1 MKRMLVLAACAS
13 FSVAA
18 AEPAWVATS
27 NQYAMEVLQKIA
39 EASPESGSE
48 LGIEIYDGD
57 ASDLTLA
64 AETKNLNSLHDEIG
78 KLQVIATQ
86 TNDARVTQDLQ
97 IMIDAL
103 QRQLDS
109 AKLSEQYELPFY
121 NVAEK
126 VFGGIQVLLDDRN
139 SDARMQKAI
148 ARLNAYVGTDAQPG
162 IVAQAQQRTAQALAN
177 KQLTAPYYKEVEQA
191 IANTPQFIQGIEQ
204 LFTAHK
210 LQGWQPAFAKLSKQL
225 TDYQQ
230 WLKSAVLPVARQ
242 SNVMPEILYSNALK
256 NVGVD
261 IAPQELIQRALFE
274 YAEIRDEMQALAT
287 DIAKAKGYKND
298 DYRFVIRELKK
309 QQVTGD
315 DVLPFFKQ
323 RLTDIEKIVRDH
335 NIITLPQR
343 PANIRL
349 ASPAESAAIPAA
361 HMNPPRLV
369 GNTGEY
375 GEFVLPMV
383 DPNAGGKRVTD
394 FTSKG
399 FSWTLTVHE
408 ARPGHELQFSNM
420 IEQGVSMARAIFAMN
435 SANVEGWALYAEAIM
450 KQYLPKEGQL
460 FSLQARQQRAA
471 RAFLDPMLN
480 LGLISPTDAKKVLTD
495 DVVLSDAFAQQEINR
510 YTFQMPGQATSY
522 FYGYM
527 NLRELRVATEI
538 KLQDKFNQKDFHDF
552 ILKQGLLPPK
562 LLKKAVE
569 TEFIPNVK

>member
-1 MKRMLVLAACAS
+1 MLVLAACAS

-48 LGIEIYDGD
+48 LGIETYDSN

-78 KLQVIATQ
+78 KLQLIATQ

-148 ARLNAYVGTDAQPG
+148 ARLNAYVGTDTQPG

-210 LQGWQPAFAKLSKQL
+210 LQGWQPA
-225 TDYQQ
+225 
-230 WLKSAVLPVARQ
+230 
-242 SNVMPEILYSNALK
+242 
-256 NVGVD
+256 
-261 IAPQELIQRALFE
+261 
-274 YAEIRDEMQALAT
+274 
-287 DIAKAKGYKND
+287 
-298 DYRFVIRELKK
+298 
-309 QQVTGD
+309 
-315 DVLPFFKQ
+315 
-323 RLTDIEKIVRDH
+323 
-335 NIITLPQR
+335 
-343 PANIRL
+343 
-349 ASPAESAAIPAA
+349 
-361 HMNPPRLV
+361 
-369 GNTGEY
+369 
-375 GEFVLPMV
+375 
-383 DPNAGGKRVTD
+383 
-394 FTSKG
+394 
-399 FSWTLTVHE
+399 
-408 ARPGHELQFSNM
+408 
-420 IEQGVSMARAIFAMN
+420 
-435 SANVEGWALYAEAIM
+435 
-450 KQYLPKEGQL
+450 
-460 FSLQARQQRAA
+460 
-471 RAFLDPMLN
+471 
-480 LGLISPTDAKKVLTD
+480 
-495 DVVLSDAFAQQEINR
+495 
-510 YTFQMPGQATSY
+510 
-522 FYGYM
+522 
-527 NLRELRVATEI
+527 
-538 KLQDKFNQKDFHDF
+538 
-552 ILKQGLLPPK
+552 PK